1 MKSRAKTPTPAP
13 TPTPVPTITFRADI
27 GRIGTFASV
36 SVPARVTRDFAPW
49 GAARRIT
56 VTGSLN
62 ASPFHG
68 TLLPTAQG
76 GHVFFLNAATRRE
89 SGVAV
94 GDRVTFVLSPCP
106 ADTVLLSADVAAA
119 LDAEPGARAAF
130 DALAVSHRKQLLRF
144 VTSASSPAAR
154 ARAIARTVDHCLG
167 RPDAPP
173 SPSPSR
179 ARTRPVCP
187 LCGRRDAADGTEHP
201 CTPPDLSA
209 SFAKTPVA
217 LTGLFARLTSIVEEC
232 GLVATV
238 AFPVG
243 AGFVAERRF
252 LTVTPR
258 KAWLELGFYLA
269 RRAQHARVSRIDTLA
284 PDFHIHRV
292 RVATAD
298 DLDDW
303 LRERVDEAYAFG
315 CRGEPDRGFGERPE
329 V

>member
-1 MKSRAKTPTPAP
+1 MKPRAKTA
-13 TPTPVPTITFRADI
+13 VPTITFRAEI

-36 SVPARVTRDFAPW
+36 AVPARVTRDFAPW

-76 GHVFFLNAATRRE
+76 GHVFFLNATTRRE
-89 SGVAV
+89 ADVAV

-130 DALAVSHRKQLLRF
+130 DALAVSYRKQLLRF
-144 VTSASSPAAR
+144 VTTASTPAAR

-179 ARTRPVCP
+179 ARRPVCP
-187 LCGRRDAADGTEHP
+187 LCGGRDAADGTEHP
-201 CTPPDLSA
+201 CTPPDLAA
-209 SFAKTPVA
+209 SFAKAPAA
-217 LTGLFARLTSIVEEC
+217 LTDLFARLTAVVEDC

-238 AFPVG
+238 AFPIG

-252 LTVTPR
+252 LTVMPR
-258 KAWLELGFYLA
+258 KSWLELGFYLTH
-269 RRAQHARVSRIDTLA
+269 RLEHARVRRIDTLA
-284 PDFHIHRV
+284 PDSHIHRV
-292 RVATAD
+292 RLASEA

-303 LRERVDEAYAFG
+303 LRERIDEAYVFG

>member
-1 MKSRAKTPTPAP
+1 MKPRAKTA
-13 TPTPVPTITFRADI
+13 VPTITFRADV

-36 SVPARVTRDFAPW
+36 DVPARVTRDFAPW
-49 GAARRIT
+49 GVARRIT

-62 ASPFHG
+62 DSPFHA
-68 TLLPTAQG
+68 TLLPTARG
-76 GHVFFLNAATRRE
+76 GHVLFLNAATRRE
-89 SGVAV
+89 AGVAV
-94 GDRVTFVLSPCP
+94 GHRVTFVLSPCP
-106 ADTVLLSADVAAA
+106 ADTVLLPADVAAA

-130 DALAVSHRKQLLRF
+130 DALAVSYRKQLLRF
-144 VTSASSPAAR
+144 VTSTSSAGAR
-154 ARAIARTVDHCLG
+154 ARAVARTVDHCLG

-179 ARTRPVCP
+179 RPVCP

-201 CTPPDLSA
+201 CTPPDLAA
-209 SFAKTPVA
+209 SFAKTPA
-217 LTGLFARLTSIVEEC
+217 HLTELFARLTAVVEEC

-252 LTVTPR
+252 VTVTPR
-258 KAWLELGFYLA
+258 KAWLELGLYLA
-269 RRAQHARVSRIDTLA
+269 RRLEHPRVSRIDTLA

-292 RVATAD
+292 RVATD
-298 DLDDW
+298 SDLDDW
-303 LRERVDEAYAFG
+303 LRELIDEAYVFG